1 MREGGQNVHTSG
13 HEIDESWGCNVQ
25 HGDYFK
31 QRNLNPV
38 CKPLHERVDT
48 SDSI

>member
-1 MREGGQNVHTSG
+1 MREGGQSVHTSG
-13 HEIDESWGCNVQ
+13 QEMDESWGCVQ

-31 QRNLNPV
+31 QRNLNPMGE
-38 CKPLHERVDT
+38 PLHERGDT